1 MERRRR
7 LTSLRSVLLRYLC
20 LCGGGCALILVLW
33 WGIFM
38 QLIDNG
44 FLLSAT
50 ASAQAC
56 AEARETVASMTAD
69 TFDPS
74 AISFLCRYAVVC
86 DANTDAERVTTTNM
100 SARQLKTALN
110 DLHGGSGNLGM
121 MQYQYIVTMAD
132 GATCLLQY
140 DYAVPYADPAL
151 RERLPDFQTCYII
164 LLVVLMLAWLAATT
178 HRTVRTFTAETSRID
193 EATRQIAAQHPEAV
207 DVDHARIR
215 EFSATLQALQTLQAA
230 GFRIIGPEAACQANF
245 VLLPMSQERVSD
257 AVARTLQGVRPGTLL
272 LAGRPGSPIQAAAR
286 QASLPLLDYF
296 QRPELECL
304 NAVPTAE
311 GCLALLLQLR
321 RRTIW
326 ESDFLV
332 LGYGRIG
339 RAVARR
345 LDLLGGHTTVA
356 ARNAVQRANARC
368 AGHRA
373 APLDRL
379 PVLLAK
385 HDTVINTIPAPVL
398 PRKMLEKLPRGAL
411 VTDLASL
418 PGGTDFDAAEA
429 LGIRAE
435 HALALPGKCAPDTA
449 GALIAQTV
457 LTILQERGDLHDEP
471 A

>member
-1 MERRRR
+1 MK
-7 LTSLRSVLLRYLC
+7 
-20 LCGGGCALILVLW
+20 
-33 WGIFM
+33 
-38 QLIDNG
+38 
-44 FLLSAT
+44 
-50 ASAQAC
+50 
-56 AEARETVASMTAD
+56 
-69 TFDPS
+69 TF
-74 AISFLCRYAVVC
+74 CVVGH
-86 DANTDAERVTTTNM
+86 D
-100 SARQLKTALN
+100 ARQ
-110 DLHGGSGNLGM
+110 
-121 MQYQYIVTMAD
+121 
-132 GATCLLQY
+132 
-140 DYAVPYADPAL
+140 
-151 RERLPDFQTCYII
+151 R
-164 LLVVLMLAWLAATT
+164 AA
-178 HRTVRTFTAETSRID
+178 A
-193 EATRQIAAQHPEAV
+193 
-207 DVDHARIR
+207 
-215 EFSATLQALQTLQAA
+215 QTLQAA
-230 GFRIIGPEAACQANF
+230 GIRIIGPEAACQADF

-356 ARNAVQRANARC
+356 ARNAVQRATARC

-398 PRKMLEKLPRGAL
+398 PRKMLESCPAGRW
-411 VTDLASL
+411 ASTWPACPAAPTL
-418 PGGTDFDAAEA
+418 TPPKPWASRPNTPWPCPASAPPIPPG
-429 LGIRAE
+429 RSS
-435 HALALPGKCAPDTA
+435 PKPY
-449 GALIAQTV
+449 
-457 LTILQERGDLHDEP
+457 
-471 A
+471 

>member
-1 MERRRR
+1 MFKRR
-7 LTSLRSVLLRYLC
+7 
-20 LCGGGCALILVLW
+20 
-33 WGIFM
+33 
-38 QLIDNG
+38 
-44 FLLSAT
+44 
-50 ASAQAC
+50 
-56 AEARETVASMTAD
+56 
-69 TFDPS
+69 
-74 AISFLCRYAVVC
+74 
-86 DANTDAERVTTTNM
+86 
-100 SARQLKTALN
+100 
-110 DLHGGSGNLGM
+110 
-121 MQYQYIVTMAD
+121 
-132 GATCLLQY
+132 
-140 DYAVPYADPAL
+140 
-151 RERLPDFQTCYII
+151 
-164 LLVVLMLAWLAATT
+164 
-178 HRTVRTFTAETSRID
+178 
-193 EATRQIAAQHPEAV
+193 
-207 DVDHARIR
+207 
-215 EFSATLQALQTLQAA
+215 
-230 GFRIIGPEAACQANF
+230 
-245 VLLPMSQERVSD
+245 
-257 AVARTLQGVRPGTLL
+257 
-272 LAGRPGSPIQAAAR
+272 
-286 QASLPLLDYF
+286 
-296 QRPELECL
+296 
-304 NAVPTAE
+304 PTAE

-411 VTDLASL
+411 VIDLASL

>member
-1 MERRRR
+1 MP
-7 LTSLRSVLLRYLC
+7 SPAPC
-20 LCGGGCALILVLW
+20 
-33 WGIFM
+33 
-38 QLIDNG
+38 
-44 FLLSAT
+44 
-50 ASAQAC
+50 
-56 AEARETVASMTAD
+56 REYAPAPCCWPDAPVH
-69 TFDPS
+69 PS
-74 AISFLCRYAVVC
+74 
-86 DANTDAERVTTTNM
+86 
-100 SARQLKTALN
+100 
-110 DLHGGSGNLGM
+110 
-121 MQYQYIVTMAD
+121 
-132 GATCLLQY
+132 
-140 DYAVPYADPAL
+140 
-151 RERLPDFQTCYII
+151 
-164 LLVVLMLAWLAATT
+164 
-178 HRTVRTFTAETSRID
+178 
-193 EATRQIAAQHPEAV
+193 
-207 DVDHARIR
+207 
-215 EFSATLQALQTLQAA
+215 
-230 GFRIIGPEAACQANF
+230 
-245 VLLPMSQERVSD
+245 
-257 AVARTLQGVRPGTLL
+257 RP
-272 LAGRPGSPIQAAAR
+272 P
-286 QASLPLLDYF
+286 LDYF

-411 VTDLASL
+411 VIDLASL

-429 LGIRAE
+429 LGIQAE

>member
-1 MERRRR
+1 MK
-7 LTSLRSVLLRYLC
+7 
-20 LCGGGCALILVLW
+20 
-33 WGIFM
+33 
-38 QLIDNG
+38 
-44 FLLSAT
+44 
-50 ASAQAC
+50 
-56 AEARETVASMTAD
+56 
-69 TFDPS
+69 TF
-74 AISFLCRYAVVC
+74 CVVGH
-86 DANTDAERVTTTNM
+86 D
-100 SARQLKTALN
+100 ARQ
-110 DLHGGSGNLGM
+110 
-121 MQYQYIVTMAD
+121 
-132 GATCLLQY
+132 
-140 DYAVPYADPAL
+140 
-151 RERLPDFQTCYII
+151 R
-164 LLVVLMLAWLAATT
+164 AA
-178 HRTVRTFTAETSRID
+178 A
-193 EATRQIAAQHPEAV
+193 
-207 DVDHARIR
+207 
-215 EFSATLQALQTLQAA
+215 QTLQAA
-230 GFRIIGPEAACQANF
+230 GFRIIGPEAACQADF

-257 AVARTLQGVRPGTLL
+257 SVARTLQGVRPGTLL

-385 HDTVINTIPAPVL
+385 HDTVINTITEDGTTILPVS
-398 PRKMLEKLPRGAL
+398 KVSFGF
-411 VTDLASL
+411 AS
-418 PGGTDFDAAEA
+418 GGTDFDAAEA

>member
-1 MERRRR
+1 MK
-7 LTSLRSVLLRYLC
+7 
-20 LCGGGCALILVLW
+20 
-33 WGIFM
+33 
-38 QLIDNG
+38 
-44 FLLSAT
+44 
-50 ASAQAC
+50 
-56 AEARETVASMTAD
+56 
-69 TFDPS
+69 TF
-74 AISFLCRYAVVC
+74 CVVGH
-86 DANTDAERVTTTNM
+86 D
-100 SARQLKTALN
+100 ARQ
-110 DLHGGSGNLGM
+110 
-121 MQYQYIVTMAD
+121 
-132 GATCLLQY
+132 
-140 DYAVPYADPAL
+140 
-151 RERLPDFQTCYII
+151 R
-164 LLVVLMLAWLAATT
+164 AA
-178 HRTVRTFTAETSRID
+178 A
-193 EATRQIAAQHPEAV
+193 
-207 DVDHARIR
+207 
-215 EFSATLQALQTLQAA
+215 QTLQAA
-230 GFRIIGPEAACQANF
+230 GFRIIGPEAACQADF

-379 PVLLAK
+379 AVLLAK

-398 PRKMLEKLPRGAL
+398 PRKMLEKLEGEGRLVGLDIDPIESEKTVKRLRAAGFSEDTFQFRLMNFANIDKVAEEFGQFDFVLADLGVSSMQIDDPKRGFSYKTEGPLDLRLDPMHGDSAADRLLQVTQKEFEGMLIENSDEPYAAEIAASVFGRLKNGKKIETTTDLRNAVEAAL
-411 VTDLASL
+411 VRLPKAEREEAVKKSCARTFQALRIDVNSEFEVLYSFL
-418 PGGTDFDAAEA
+418 EKLDGILKPGGRVAILTFHSGEDRLVKKAFKELKKAGVYAEISA
-429 LGIRAE
+429 DVIRPSAE
-435 HALALPGKCAPDTA
+435 ECRLNPRARSTKMRWAVKA
-449 GALIAQTV
+449 
-457 LTILQERGDLHDEP
+457 E
-471 A
+471 

>member
-1 MERRRR
+1 MK
-7 LTSLRSVLLRYLC
+7 
-20 LCGGGCALILVLW
+20 
-33 WGIFM
+33 
-38 QLIDNG
+38 
-44 FLLSAT
+44 
-50 ASAQAC
+50 
-56 AEARETVASMTAD
+56 
-69 TFDPS
+69 TF
-74 AISFLCRYAVVC
+74 CVVGH
-86 DANTDAERVTTTNM
+86 D
-100 SARQLKTALN
+100 ARQ
-110 DLHGGSGNLGM
+110 
-121 MQYQYIVTMAD
+121 
-132 GATCLLQY
+132 
-140 DYAVPYADPAL
+140 
-151 RERLPDFQTCYII
+151 R
-164 LLVVLMLAWLAATT
+164 AA
-178 HRTVRTFTAETSRID
+178 A
-193 EATRQIAAQHPEAV
+193 
-207 DVDHARIR
+207 
-215 EFSATLQALQTLQAA
+215 QTLQAA
-230 GFRIIGPEAACQANF
+230 GFRIIGPEAACQADF

-385 HDTVINTIPAPVL
+385 HGYEVLGVDRSEEMLTVAAEKAMELLGGNIRRFVACREDIEAAENMIVGSLFAGIAFSFARLGNVHAMSHPISAYFDVPHGVANAVLLPVIA
-398 PRKMLEKLPRGAL
+398 EYNAL
-411 VTDLASL
+411 ADHGRYFKIFNYISPFKVDAGEFEPGLL
-418 PGGTDFDAAEA
+418 PGAIRELCGEIGIPNGIVEAVNNASRNGPVSREAIEEKIEAMAADAMKSGNIAVNPRASRQSDIEVLYRRA
-429 LGIRAE
+429 L
-435 HALALPGKCAPDTA
+435 
-449 GALIAQTV
+449 
-457 LTILQERGDLHDEP
+457 
-471 A
+471 